1 VTRALAR
8 LTWVELKLFAREPLA
23 VVFAFAFPLVVLSV
37 LAGIFGSEPNSDFGY
52 AVPRDY
58 YLAGYVGVVIACVGL
73 IALPVHVAAY
83 RERGILRRFRASS
96 VPASTVFGAQVLVS
110 FVVCVA
116 GSAFLIAL
124 AVVAYGAALPDA
136 PAGAL
141 LAFVVGTLS
150 ILALGFLIAALAPNA
165 RAAQALGL
173 TLFFPMWLLSGAG
186 PPRSIMT
193 GAMRDI
199 GDALPLTHVVKA
211 LQDPWLGRG
220 TNGGQLALLVAILV
234 VVGAIGLRLARD

>member
-1 VTRALAR
+1 
-8 LTWVELKLFAREPLA
+8 
-23 VVFAFAFPLVVLSV
+23 
-37 LAGIFGSEPNSDFGY
+37 
-52 AVPRDY
+52 VP
-58 YLAGYVGVVIACVGL
+58 
-73 IALPVHVAAY
+73 
-83 RERGILRRFRASS
+83 
-96 VPASTVFGAQVLVS
+96 
-110 FVVCVA
+110 
-116 GSAFLIAL
+116 
-124 AVVAYGAALPDA
+124 AYGAALPDA

-150 ILALGFLIAALAPNA
+150 ILAVGFLVAALAPNA

-234 VVGAIGLRLARD
+234 VAGAIGVRLARD